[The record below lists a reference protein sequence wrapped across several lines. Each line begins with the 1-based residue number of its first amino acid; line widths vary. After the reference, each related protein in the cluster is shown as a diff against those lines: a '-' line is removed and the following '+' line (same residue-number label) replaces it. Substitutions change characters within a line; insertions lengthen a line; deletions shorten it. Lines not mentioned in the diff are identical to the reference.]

1 MLLTLDISN
10 TSIKAGVFRG
20 DELLAHWRVATE
32 RHKLTDDYGMLLLNL
47 LQASG
52 IPASEINGVSMSCV
66 VPPLRSVFEDLSRQY
81 LHRVPV
87 IVRPVIKTGVKL
99 A

>member
-20 DELLAHWRVATE
+20 DELLANWRIATE

-66 VPPLRSVFEDLSRQY
+66 VPPLRSVFEDSRAS
-81 LHRVPV
+81 
-87 IVRPVIKTGVKL
+87 ICIARP
-99 A
+99 